1 MLSCITITILLGSL
15 FLSFLSFGNY
25 RNEVIANNRP
35 GYGLEFVYAMQ
46 RKEISEFMEQ
56 LEGIAGI
63 EDVSVYKAGEEVS
76 LTFEGVKENERL
88 GAFYNLL
95 PDMLVP
101 FHFGLPKIEGEEG
114 EKLNEEDTIKTTIYG
129 VEQDSKLFS
138 KLEESIIN
146 GTIDLD
152 KFRAGEEVI
161 VFVPMYFPG
170 KNAFNQIN
178 KIEDLNLAKQTTLSN
193 RMGKYLS
200 FGDVYETSYDKRH
213 ATYYKTEDMIKPGD
227 TITLSSLVQSYG
239 SESTSYKKREVPV
252 TVGAVISYFPESGIW
267 PFTDTKEEYAVLSS
281 YLLLENIFPSTI
293 YGTGGMT
300 PKMLKE
306 WLEAYPT
313 TQFGKTLMYIDNN
326 NEASYAETDAKLS
339 KMADS
344 YGFTLHNYREA
355 NEKLLDKAIN
365 VSIITCLLG
374 ISSALIALAILYN
387 ILISKA
393 EQERERTGI
402 LQAIGVTNW
411 QFRLQQIKNGLFY
424 GISSLVVSHILI
436 AFLLLGTSLWQK
448 GEMPMTIHQFLQDI
462 VYYRLWS
469 YPWIIH
475 GGICIFFLVITVWLH
490 VISTKKIMKNAP
502 VLNIRG
508 LKE

>member
-1 MLSCITITILLGSL
+1 
-15 FLSFLSFGNY
+15 
-25 RNEVIANNRP
+25 
-35 GYGLEFVYAMQ
+35 
-46 RKEISEFMEQ
+46 
-56 LEGIAGI
+56 
-63 EDVSVYKAGEEVS
+63 
-76 LTFEGVKENERL
+76 
-88 GAFYNLL
+88 
-95 PDMLVP
+95 
-101 FHFGLPKIEGEEG
+101 
-114 EKLNEEDTIKTTIYG
+114 
-129 VEQDSKLFS
+129 
-138 KLEESIIN
+138 
-146 GTIDLD
+146 
-152 KFRAGEEVI
+152 
-161 VFVPMYFPG
+161 
-170 KNAFNQIN
+170 
-178 KIEDLNLAKQTTLSN
+178 
-193 RMGKYLS
+193 
-200 FGDVYETSYDKRH
+200 
-213 ATYYKTEDMIKPGD
+213 MIKPGD

-252 TVGAVISYFPESGIW
+252 TVGAVISYYPESGIW

-300 PKMLKE
+300 PKMLKG

-313 TQFGKTLMYIDNN
+313 TQFGKTFMYIGNN

-365 VSIITCLLG
+365 ASIITCLLG

-387 ILISKA
+387 ILIA
-393 EQERERTGI
+393 I
-402 LQAIGVTNW
+402 L
-411 QFRLQQIKNGLFY
+411 LM
-424 GISSLVVSHILI
+424 
-436 AFLLLGTSLWQK
+436 GTSLWQK

-490 VISTKKIMKNAP
+490 VISKKNNEKCSRFKYSWIERMKWNCKKFKLSILF
-502 VLNIRG
+502 V
-508 LKE
+508 